1 MLDRI
6 FEMFTQVERTEEH
19 AQNGF
24 GIGLSLAR
32 RLVQMHGGTVTA
44 FSDGLDRGS
53 EIVVTL
59 PLAAQL
65 PESQSPAT
73 PAADSRAVVR
83 RRILI
88 VDDNLD
94 AAESL
99 AILMKLAG
107 HEVRM
112 AFDGLEAVRAA
123 ETFRP
128 HIVFLDLGLPKLG
141 GGEAARQIRQQPWSK
156 GMILVAVTGWGQD
169 GDRRK
174 SREVGFDEHLVK
186 PAKLEDLTKI
196 IDRIP
201 AQSLRRPS

>member
-1 MLDRI
+1 
-6 FEMFTQVERTEEH
+6 
-19 AQNGF
+19 
-24 GIGLSLAR
+24 
-32 RLVQMHGGTVTA
+32 
-44 FSDGLDRGS
+44 
-53 EIVVTL
+53 
-59 PLAAQL
+59 
-65 PESQSPAT
+65 
-73 PAADSRAVVR
+73 VR